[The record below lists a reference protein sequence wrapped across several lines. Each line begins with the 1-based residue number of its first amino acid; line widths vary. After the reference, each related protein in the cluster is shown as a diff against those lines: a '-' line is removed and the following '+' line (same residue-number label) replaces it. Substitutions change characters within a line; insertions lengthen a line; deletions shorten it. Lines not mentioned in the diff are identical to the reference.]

1 MRAVLAHLSDYLR
14 PLMTCCYLTSWRKA
28 EVLGLKWSN
37 VDFRAQDIRLEP
49 GITKNDQP
57 RTFPSSALRADG
69 EGHPVGVSQHRPAD
83 PRLPRHVEEGARW
96 AKLPGKM
103 VHDFRRTAVRNLE
116 RAGVP
121 RSVAMKLTGHLT
133 ESIYRRYAVVSP
145 VDLNAG
151 VEKLARLH
159 DMLAGAKVGW
169 CPRPL
174 VDFGY
179 LAAVSMPG
187 RTWSARTHA
196 RTGGFSRSTH
206 PFHTALCASNNR
218 ISASQT

>member
-1 MRAVLAHLSDYLR
+1 MTNARADFFEGPEFRAVLAHLSDYPR
-14 PLMTCCYLTSWRKA
+14 PLMTFRHLTRWRTA

-49 GITKNDQP
+49 GITKNDQA
-57 RTFPSSALRADG
+57 RTFPFSAWRAGRADG
-69 EGHPVGVSQHRPAD
+69 EGHRVAVSQHRPAD
-83 PRLPRHVEEGARW
+83 PRLLWHVEAGAPW

-121 RSVAMKLTGHLT
+121 RSVAMKLTGHLA

-169 CPRPL
+169 CPRPR
-174 VDFGY
+174 DSNPKG
-179 LAAVSMPG
+179 LAP
-187 RTWSARTHA
+187 RW
-196 RTGGFSRSTH
+196 
-206 PFHTALCASNNR
+206 
-218 ISASQT
+218 ISSSH